1 MNGES
6 GTARRDAVNEV
17 AGDGRFE
24 ALARSAPDAI
34 ITIDATSIV
43 LSANLAVE
51 RIFGYTPEELVGGSL
66 HVLIPERL
74 RHSHDAGVEHYLAT
88 GKRNVAWTGLF
99 LPAVRKD
106 GSEIPVEISFGEF
119 IEPGGRHVF
128 SGFVRD
134 VSERVR
140 YERDLEAAR
149 AAAVA
154 ARHEAETALR
164 ELRAIGRITDV
175 AIGRSTYDEML
186 HELLARLSEELAVD
200 EASVLL
206 LDDTTRELVMSAT
219 HGPLD
224 AQESAVRIP
233 LGVGVAGRVAAS
245 GEALVLADLSAG
257 AAVSP
262 RLAAHMSST
271 AAVPVRNDG
280 RVVGVLRVSTKER
293 RQFPPEHIR
302 LLEIVADRMAG
313 ALARTRLFAIERRA
327 REDAEQARLA
337 RDEVLSIVS
346 HDLRN
351 PVATVAMSAA
361 LLRDPELALS
371 DDERRVQLDVIA
383 RSAERMNRLI
393 SDLLDVARIERG
405 HLTIDCR
412 CHDAAAIAAE
422 ACEAFLATAQ
432 EKSLILQCDTASGL
446 PLVHVD
452 RDRIIQLLS
461 NYLNNA
467 LKFTPAGGRID
478 VTVREADG
486 GGVRIAVA
494 DTGPGIAPDDLPHVF
509 TRFWQARRTAH
520 LGTGLGLAIA
530 KGIASAH
537 RGTVEVQSEPGRGA
551 TFSLLLPPSPECA

>member
-1 MNGES
+1 VS
-6 GTARRDAVNEV
+6 DDA
-17 AGDGRFE
+17 GRPDGRFE

-34 ITIDATSIV
+34 ITIDAGSII

-51 RIFGYTPEELVGGSL
+51 RIFGYAPAELIGGSL
-66 HVLIPERL
+66 HLLIPERL
-74 RHSHDAGVEHYLAT
+74 RHSHDAGVERYLAT
-88 GKRNVAWTGLF
+88 GTRNVAWTGLL
-99 LPAVRKD
+99 LPGVRKD
-106 GSEIPVEISFGEF
+106 GSEIPLEISFGEF
-119 IEPGGRHVF
+119 IEPSGRHVF

-149 AAAVA
+149 SAAVA

-164 ELRAIGRITDV
+164 ELRALGRITDV
-175 AIGRSTYDEML
+175 AVGRSTYDEML

-206 LDDTTRELVMSAT
+206 LDDATGELVMSAT
-219 HGPLD
+219 HGRLD

-233 LGVGVAGRVAAS
+233 LGVGVAGRVAAT
-245 GEALVLADLSAG
+245 GEALVVEDVSTG
-257 AAVSP
+257 AVVSP
-262 RLAAHMSST
+262 HLATHMSST
-271 AAVPVRNDG
+271 AAVPVRSDG
-280 RVVGVLRVSTKER
+280 RVVGVLRVSTQER
-293 RQFPPEHIR
+293 RQFPPGHIR

-313 ALARTRLFAIERRA
+313 ALARARLFEVERRA
-327 REDAEQARLA
+327 REEAEQARLA

-351 PVATVAMSAA
+351 PVATVAMSAE

-371 DDERRVQLDVIA
+371 DEERRVQLDVIA

-393 SDLLDVARIERG
+393 RDLLDVARIERG

-412 CHDAAAIAAE
+412 CHDAGAIAAE

-432 EKSLILQCDTASGL
+432 EKSLTLRCDAATGL

-467 LKFTPAGGRID
+467 VKFTPAGGRID
-478 VTVREADG
+478 VTVREAEG

-494 DTGPGIAPDDLPHVF
+494 DTGPGIAPEELPHVF
-509 TRFWQARRTAH
+509 TRFWQAKRTAH

-530 KGIASAH
+530 KGIATAH
-537 RGTVEVQSEPGRGA
+537 RGTVDVQSEPGRGA
-551 TFSLLLPPSPECA
+551 TFSLVLPSSPECA